1 MNQNEIERRL
11 RASTSS
17 SGTGGWA
24 GSLHGELT
32 GVIIGAAIAVPPE
45 PGPGKLESVY
55 ERALAIELR
64 AQRVPFCTQVPIP
77 MLYRG
82 ESVGEFFADFIVD
95 RKVIVELK
103 AVETVRPV
111 HRAQVLSYLRATELE
126 LGLLINFNVPVL
138 KQGVRRLICSRLCSL

>member
-1 MNQNEIERRL
+1 MNQSEIERRL
-11 RASTSS
+11 RASTS
-17 SGTGGWA
+17 GGWT
-24 GSLHGELT
+24 GSLHSELT
-32 GVIIGAAIAVPPE
+32 GVIIGAAIAVHRE
-45 PGPGKLESVY
+45 LGPGKLESVY

-82 ESVGEFFADFIVD
+82 ESVGDFFADLIVD
-95 RKVIVELK
+95 RKVLVELK

-138 KQGVRRLICSRLCSL
+138 KNGVRRLICSRLAGL